1 MSKFEKGNIVLIEYL
16 LVKSVNDPVENI
28 FRSGVVVYP
37 HSGYCSV
44 ILFDNGELIGVED
57 KKISFIEKGGNYL
70 LEKLTN

>member
-16 LVKSVNDPVENI
+16 LVKSMNDPVENI

-37 HSGYCSV
+37 HDGYCSV